1 MIGDGIND
9 APALARA
16 DVGMA
21 IGAGTDV
28 AIESADVVLMKNDL
42 LDAVTAVRLSK
53 AVIRNIKQNLFWA
66 FFYNTL
72 GIPVAAGVFYTAFG
86 LKLNP
91 MIGAA
96 AMSMS
101 SIFVVTNA
109 LRLKRFQVSKGTEGA
124 KEAAAEEAVLQS
136 NDIEK
141 DKKEET
147 TMITMKINGMMC
159 PHCQAA
165 VKKALEGIDGVSAD
179 VNLEDKAAY
188 ITAEGQVDREVL
200 KKAVVDAGYEVV
212 SID

>member
-1 MIGDGIND
+1 M
-9 APALARA
+9 
-16 DVGMA
+16 
-21 IGAGTDV
+21 
-28 AIESADVVLMKNDL
+28 
-42 LDAVTAVRLSK
+42 
-53 AVIRNIKQNLFWA
+53 
-66 FFYNTL
+66 
-72 GIPVAAGVFYTAFG
+72 AAGVFYTAFG

>member
-1 MIGDGIND
+1 
-9 APALARA
+9 
-16 DVGMA
+16 
-21 IGAGTDV
+21 
-28 AIESADVVLMKNDL
+28 MKNDL
-42 LDAVTAVRLSK
+42 LDAVTAIRLSK

-101 SIFVVTNA
+101 SIFVVSNA
-109 LRLKRFQVSKGTEGA
+109 LRLKTFKVSRGETRETVREERTVQI
-124 KEAAAEEAVLQS
+124 EAREEAMLHS
-136 NDIEK
+136 NSIDLT
-141 DKKEET
+141 KKEEKN
-147 TMITMKINGMMC
+147 MITMKINGMMC

-165 VKKALEGIDGVSAD
+165 VTKALNAIEGVSAQ

-188 ITAEGQVDREVL
+188 ITTAGAVDPEVL

-212 SID
+212 SVE